1 MTSPAAVITTTDL
14 PLPLVARGKVRDVYD
29 VSTASESGALLF
41 VATDRISA
49 FDIILASGIP
59 NKGRLLHALSTFWF
73 QLLTPSIL
81 PSHVLATSPS
91 EFPQELRAALSAEAQ
106 AQVEGRT
113 MLVRRAQ
120 VVPIE
125 AIVRGY
131 LTGSGWAEY
140 KRSGTVHGIK
150 LAEGIQESQQI
161 PNGPIFTPSTKAE
174 QGEHDENIH
183 PDKVS
188 ELVGQPL
195 ADAVSKAAIA
205 LYSRA
210 AEHAASKGII
220 IADTKFEFGLVA
232 SPLPEHGQSPTK
244 ISSQGSLGSFEGYL
258 ILVDEVLTP
267 DSSRFWSA
275 ADYAIG
281 RGQAS
286 YDKQFVRDWLKSE
299 GLDKLAYDP
308 SKSEEAKNVVLPP
321 EIISKT
327 EERYREAYRLI
338 TDKEFV

>member
-1 MTSPAAVITTTDL
+1 MAAVTTTRL

-29 VSTASESGALLF
+29 AQDDALLF

-59 NKGRLLHALSTFWF
+59 SKGRLLHALSTFWF
-73 QLLTPSIL
+73 DLLTPSIL
-81 PSHVLATSPS
+81 PSHVLATSPAD
-91 EFPQELRAALSAEAQ
+91 FPQSLLQQLPKDAVEQ
-106 AQVEGRT
+106 QVEGRT
-113 MLVRRAQ
+113 MLVRKAR

-183 PDKVS
+183 PDQMTELIGEPLAKAVS
-188 ELVGQPL
+188 E
-195 ADAVSKAAIA
+195 AAIA

-210 AEHAASKGII
+210 SEHAASRGII
-220 IADTKFEFGLVA
+220 IADTKFEFGLL
-232 SPLPEHGQSPTK
+232 SEPLPSHSSSK
-244 ISSQGSLGSFEGYL
+244 ITSSGTLGCLEGYL

-275 ADYAIG
+275 SEYALG
-281 RGQAS
+281 KGQAS
-286 YDKQFVRDWLKSE
+286 YDKQYVRDWLKSQ

-308 SKSEEAKNVVLPP
+308 AKTEEAKNVVLPD
-321 EIISKT
+321 EVIRKT

-338 TDKEFV
+338 TGKDFV

>member
-1 MTSPAAVITTTDL
+1 
-14 PLPLVARGKVRDVYD
+14 VRDVYD
-29 VSTASESGALLF
+29 AQIEDDGGALLF

-59 NKGRLLHALSTFWF
+59 AKGRLLHALSTFWF
-73 QLLTPSIL
+73 DLLTPSIL
-81 PSHVLATSPS
+81 PSHVLATSPAD
-91 EFPQELRAALSAEAQ
+91 FPQGVRSKLTAEEL
-106 AQVEGRT
+106 AQVQGRT
-113 MLVRRAQ
+113 MLVRKAK

-150 LAEGIQESQQI
+150 LAEGIQESQEI

-183 PDKVS
+183 PDKVT
-188 ELVGQPL
+188 ELIGAPL
-195 ADAVSKAAIA
+195 AKAVSEAAIA
-205 LYSRA
+205 LYSKA
-210 AEHAASKGII
+210 SQHAASRGII
-220 IADTKFEFGLVA
+220 IADTKFEFGLVS
-232 SPLPEHGQSPTK
+232 SPLPGHASASK
-244 ISSQGSLGSFEGYL
+244 ITSQGSLGSFEGYL

-275 ADYAIG
+275 ADYAVG

-286 YDKQFVRDWLKSE
+286 YDKQYVRNWLKSQ

-308 SKSEEAKNVVLPP
+308 SKTEEAKHVQLP
-321 EIISKT
+321 EDVIEQT
-327 EERYREAYRLI
+327 AQRYREAFALI
-338 TDKEFV
+338 TGKQFE

>member
-1 MTSPAAVITTTDL
+1 MAAVTTTRL

-29 VSTASESGALLF
+29 AQDDALLF

-59 NKGRLLHALSTFWF
+59 SKGRLLHALSTFWF
-73 QLLTPSIL
+73 DLLTPSIL
-81 PSHVLATSPS
+81 PSHVLATSPAD
-91 EFPQELRAALSAEAQ
+91 FPQSLLQQLPKDAIEQ
-106 AQVEGRT
+106 QVEGRT
-113 MLVRRAQ
+113 MLVRKAQ

-174 QGEHDENIH
+174 QGDHDENIH
-183 PDKVS
+183 PDQMTELIGEPLAKAVS
-188 ELVGQPL
+188 E
-195 ADAVSKAAIA
+195 AAIA

-210 AEHAASKGII
+210 SEHAASRGII
-220 IADTKFEFGLVA
+220 IADTKFEFGLL
-232 SPLPEHGQSPTK
+232 SEPLPSHSSSK
-244 ISSQGSLGSFEGYL
+244 ITSSGTLGSFEGYL

-275 ADYAIG
+275 SEYALG
-281 RGQAS
+281 KGQAS
-286 YDKQFVRDWLKSE
+286 YDKQYVRDWLKSQ

-308 SKSEEAKNVVLPP
+308 AKTEEAKNVVLPD
-321 EIISKT
+321 EVIRKT

-338 TDKEFV
+338 TGKDFV